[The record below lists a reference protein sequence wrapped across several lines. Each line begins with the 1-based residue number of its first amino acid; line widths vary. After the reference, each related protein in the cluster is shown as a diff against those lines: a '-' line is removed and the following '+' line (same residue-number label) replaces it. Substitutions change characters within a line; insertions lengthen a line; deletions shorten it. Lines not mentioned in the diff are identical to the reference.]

1 MSMQTLGVSLHNDI
15 ANDWSGMYIQSIFF
29 FFFADMPHHSYGSPF
44 SPQNKIIKIPATFY
58 LTNTLNSFVA
68 INIRSINKNT
78 IKSMIRNVIMKQ
90 IQMVWNPT
98 TGNQN
103 RKKINFHITHW
114 HLLVHCK
121 KRL

>member
-1 MSMQTLGVSLHNDI
+1 MKKQFH
-15 ANDWSGMYIQSIFF
+15 
-29 FFFADMPHHSYGSPF
+29 
-44 SPQNKIIKIPATFY
+44 
-58 LTNTLNSFVA
+58 
-68 INIRSINKNT
+68 KNM

-114 HLLVHCK
+114 HLLVHRK
-121 KRL
+121 KLL